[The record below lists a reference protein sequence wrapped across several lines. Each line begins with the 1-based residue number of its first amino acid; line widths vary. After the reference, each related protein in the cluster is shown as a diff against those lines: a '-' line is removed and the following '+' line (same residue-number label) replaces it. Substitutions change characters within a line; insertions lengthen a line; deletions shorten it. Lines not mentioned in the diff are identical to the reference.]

1 MPPIV
6 NILAIYPA
14 KYRPDNIPIPLSPLR
29 FIRARRTGV
38 GIGGKTAAECAFGL
52 TRTVPEQRQQTG
64 WLPPLTCGCHSAD
77 GGGRTL
83 SAMTDGLRLLSP

>member
-1 MPPIV
+1 MPPIL
-6 NILAIYPA
+6 NILAIYRA
-14 KYRPDNIPIPLSPLR
+14 HARRDGAPIPLSSLR
-29 FIRARRTGV
+29 FIRASRTGV

-83 SAMTDGLRLLSP
+83 SAVTDGLRLLSP